1 MYSIAIHGGA
11 GAIPADLFAKDKGA
25 RYQASLST
33 VLDMSYAILEGGG
46 SSLDAVTAAV
56 RALEDDPLFNAGHG
70 AALTREGWAELDA
83 AVMDGKDQRAG
94 AVASVRHV
102 KNPVVLARRVMEKS
116 RHVLL
121 VSVGA
126 EEFALE
132 EGIPLVPNLYFRTDE
147 RRQQLSSEQQG
158 RRVSDLMPTGALDA
172 GARGSSAQRVAG
184 AGNIGASAGSATSTG
199 STAPRYSAGS
209 PDSAEG
215 LTEGASQT
223 ARAPIGSQGTVGA
236 VALDQHGNLAAATST
251 GGMTNKRQG
260 RVGDSPIIGAGTY
273 AKNGVCAISAT
284 GHGEYFIRAVAA
296 YHIASAVEYRGLT
309 LAAAAQELIHS
320 RIPTLGGSGG
330 IIAINARGEIV
341 MDFNTE
347 GMFRG
352 ARTSAGHR
360 EVAIKRASG

>member
-11 GAIPADLFAKDKGA
+11 GGVPAELLSREKGA
-25 RYQASLST
+25 CYTESLAKA
-33 VLDMSYAILEGGG
+33 LDAGYAILDRGG
-46 SSLDAVTAAV
+46 SSLDAVTIAV

-102 KNPVVLARRVMEKS
+102 KNPVDLARRVMEKS

-121 VSVGA
+121 VSTGA

-132 EGIPLVPNLYFRTDE
+132 EGIPLVANVYFRTDE
-147 RRQQLSSEQQG
+147 RRLQLASAQQG
-158 RRVSDLMPTGALDA
+158 RKVSDLMPV
-172 GARGSSAQRVAG
+172 GSH
-184 AGNIGASAGSATSTG
+184 
-199 STAPRYSAGS
+199 
-209 PDSAEG
+209 
-215 LTEGASQT
+215 
-223 ARAPIGSQGTVGA
+223 GTVGA
-236 VALDQHGNLAAATST
+236 VAMDQHGNLAAATST

-273 AKNGVCAISAT
+273 AKNGVCAVSAT

-296 YHIASAVEYRGLT
+296 HHVASAVEYRKLP
-309 LAAAAQELIHS
+309 LDAAVRELIHS

-330 IIAINARGEIV
+330 VIACGASGELV

-347 GMFRG
+347 GMFRA
-352 ARTSAGHR
+352 ARDSKGRR
-360 EVAIKRASG
+360 EVAIGR